1 MPATNSL
8 IHSPLCHAQ
17 RSADTLPDM
26 KVADVLRLLHDDGWQ
41 LLAFKHPTRRGRVTV
56 PGKPS
61 DDLAP
66 GTLNSVPKQA
76 ALKQ

>member
-1 MPATNSL
+1 
-8 IHSPLCHAQ
+8 
-17 RSADTLPDM
+17 M

-41 LLAFKHPTRRGRVTV
+41 LVATRGSHRQFKRPTKRGRVTV

-66 GTLNSVPKQA
+66 GTLNSVLKQA